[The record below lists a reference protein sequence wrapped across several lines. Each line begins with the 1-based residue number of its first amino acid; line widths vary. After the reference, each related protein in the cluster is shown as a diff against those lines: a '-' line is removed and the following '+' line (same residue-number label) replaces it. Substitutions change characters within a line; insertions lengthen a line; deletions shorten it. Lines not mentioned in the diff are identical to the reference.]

1 MRSVDFPSQH
11 QPLRR
16 DVSVTGA
23 LMGDVLKEQ
32 GGAALFARVEQVR
45 AAAIARRLGEEGAEV
60 AVREAVERLDVAAAA
75 DVVRAFWT
83 YFQVVNLCEQV
94 HRIRRR
100 RDYELAGGDPQ
111 PGSLMA
117 CIASLAGE
125 GWTLAQTLAFLSE
138 TTVEP
143 VFTAHP
149 TQATRRTILE
159 KEQRIAKRLV
169 ERLQVLTPSEER
181 AARARIRM
189 ELTASWQT
197 LEHPADRPAVE
208 DEAEHVLFYLHDI
221 IYRIVPP
228 FYEALEEA
236 LEAHY
241 GEGCMDGQAL
251 PNVLRFAS
259 WVGGD
264 MDGNPCV
271 SARTIASTL
280 KRQRTLVLGRY
291 VQEIHALS
299 RTLSQSVLRIPID
312 PQIAQQIEGYS
323 AEFPE
328 ALRDVGPRH
337 RDMSYRVLL
346 TLIAAKLRAT
356 DADAP
361 GGYAS
366 VEAFRE
372 DLRRIDR
379 SLRDNGGENAGR
391 FSIRRLLR
399 RADTFGFNLATLDVR
414 QDALVHRRV
423 IGRMLGDDTWMER
436 PAAAR
441 TARLQQAFAE
451 PTPSLEAAD
460 PETHDTLAV
469 FRTIDHAQR
478 TFGPDATGPYVISM
492 TQGLDDVLS
501 VLLLAQ
507 WAGLARDGAI
517 ALDVAPLLETVD
529 DLQAGP
535 TILGE
540 LVVDPVYGPHL
551 ERRGRRQMVMVGY
564 SDSNKDGG
572 LAASRWA
579 LYRAQEQIVAVAQAA
594 RVRMV
599 FFHGRGGTI
608 SRGGGNTHK
617 AVMAAPKGAVAGH
630 LRVTEQGESIDA
642 KFGLRAIALRT
653 LEKHLSA
660 TALATAAPKPADP
673 RAADWSAMMDTIA
686 GRSRAVYRG
695 LVYESADFEPY
706 FRNATPIDVIERM
719 KIGSRPAS
727 RRAQQGIASLR
738 AIPWVFSWTQS
749 RHLLPA
755 WFGLGTALSEAIAT
769 HGLSAVQAAATE
781 WAFFDAWL
789 GDVEMVLAKAD
800 LEIASQYAL
809 LAGEAGARVFPVIEG
824 EFARTVSAVLA
835 LRDQGALLDR
845 DPMLQRSIALRNPYV
860 DPMSYVQLELLQ
872 RWRRDGRPEDATEEA
887 LIQTVHGIAK
897 GLRNTG

>member
-1 MRSVDFPSQH
+1 MRTVDFPSQH

-45 AAAIARRLGEEGAEV
+45 AASIARRLGEEGAEF
-60 AVREAVERLDVAAAA
+60 AVREAVERLDVAAAS
-75 DVVRAFWT
+75 DVVRAFGT

-100 RDYELAGGDPQ
+100 RDYEMAGGDPQ

-125 GWTLAQTLAFLSE
+125 GRSLDETLAFLRKM
-138 TTVEP
+138 TVEP

-169 ERLQVLTPSEER
+169 ERLGVLTPAEEQ

-228 FYEALEEA
+228 FYEALETA
-236 LEAHY
+236 LEASY
-241 GEGCMDGQAL
+241 GEGCMAGRTL

-264 MDGNPCV
+264 MDGNPYV

-280 KRQRTLVLGRY
+280 RRQRQLVLARY
-291 VQEIHALS
+291 IQEIAALS

-312 PQIAQQIEGYS
+312 PQVTQRIEAY
-323 AEFPE
+323 AAMFPE
-328 ALRDVGPRH
+328 ALREIGPRH

-356 DADAP
+356 DADQP
-361 GGYAS
+361 NGYDH
-366 VEAFRE
+366 VEAFRD
-372 DLRRIDR
+372 DLRLIDR
-379 SLRDNGGENAGR
+379 SLHDNGGEHAGR
-391 FSIRRLLR
+391 FSVRRLLR
-399 RADTFGFNLATLDVR
+399 RADTFGFHLATLDVR

-423 IGRMLGDDTWMER
+423 IGRALGDEEWMAR
-436 PAAAR
+436 SAAER
-441 TARLQQAFAE
+441 TARLQQAFDEA
-451 PTPSLEAAD
+451 TPSWDDAD
-460 PETHDTLAV
+460 QETADTLAV

-492 TQGLDDVLS
+492 TQGVDDVLS
-501 VLLLAQ
+501 VLLLAR
-507 WAGLARDGAI
+507 WAGLEREGAI

-535 TILGE
+535 AIVRG
-540 LVVDPVYGPHL
+540 LVSDPVYGPHL
-551 ERRGRRQMVMVGY
+551 ARRGQRQMVMVGY

-579 LYRAQEQIVAVAQAA
+579 LYRAQERIVAVADEASI
-594 RVRMV
+594 RMV

-673 RAADWSAMMDTIA
+673 RDAAWAAMMDTIA
-686 GRSRAVYRG
+686 QRSRVVYRG
-695 LVYESADFEPY
+695 LVYESEDFEPY
-706 FRNATPIDVIERM
+706 FRSATPIDVIERM

-727 RRAQQGIASLR
+727 RRKKQGIASLR

-755 WFGLGTALSEAIAT
+755 WFGLGTALHEAIEA
-769 HGLSAVQAAATE
+769 HGLETVREAAQD
-781 WAFFDAWL
+781 WPFFDAWL

-800 LEIASQYAL
+800 LEIASQYAR

-824 EFARTVSAVLA
+824 EFQRTVSAVLR
-835 LRDQGALLDR
+835 LRDQPTLLDR

-860 DPMSYVQLELLQ
+860 DPMSYIQLSLLQ
-872 RWRRDGRPEDATEEA
+872 RWRADGRPDDATLEA